1 MLEIKPDQTISMK
14 LNTGEEVIGRVLE
27 ITDKEFIITEKG
39 IGLGPF
45 MFSTPQ
51 HQEFRIHR
59 NSIMAY
65 SPTEVE
71 MAKKYTEANTGLKL
85 T

>member
-1 MLEIKPDQTISMK
+1 MK
-14 LNTGEEVIGRVLE
+14 LNTGEEVIGRVIE
-27 ITDKEFIITEKG
+27 ITDKEFIIKRPMMLIRTEKG

-59 NSIMAY
+59 
-65 SPTEVE
+65 
-71 MAKKYTEANTGLKL
+71 
-85 T
+85 

>member
-1 MLEIKPDQTISMK
+1 
-14 LNTGEEVIGRVLE
+14 
-27 ITDKEFIITEKG
+27 
-39 IGLGPF
+39 